1 MMKKSHLKSML
12 LITLLPITA
21 YANINSIELVD
32 QHAQLLLHMQIDENY
47 EMQTSSNLIDWLPVE
62 TLSTETSSGTW
73 NVLINQTNAFFLL
86 DKIDST
92 TNVLQSADVLE
103 VIQSWSQE
111 QNYTRTTKVIVPA
124 GSGPHPVL
132 IAIHGNGG
140 NTNYVNQ
147 YNFLD
152 QYIRIAPQGYKKSW
166 NIDRETSKAPDV
178 DFIRNLI
185 LQLRTYSN
193 VDASRIV
200 IIGSSNGA
208 ALINR
213 LLIEL
218 NGALFQTAIKLTG
231 QLNTDQYNQNQFW
244 HDPTGGN
251 AYDTS
256 TDPAQRRRILSI
268 VGTVDTVVPYAGG
281 NGVLGYQFLDAQE
294 SLYLFAKQMG
304 YIGSQLTENQG
315 IQIDNEV
322 YQFSY
327 LDGDVIMAKLV
338 GANHGLQPF
347 INHFQDGR
355 IKNILKTFLNH
366 P

>member
-1 MMKKSHLKSML
+1 MNKTYLKPML
-12 LITLLPITA
+12 LITLFPISVWATITA
-21 YANINSIELVD
+21 IDLVD
-32 QHAQLLLHMQIDENY
+32 QKAHLLLNIQMGENY
-47 EMQTSSNLIDWLPVE
+47 EMQSSQDLFDWVPIE
-62 TLSTETSSGTW
+62 TLSTVTSSGTW
-73 NVLINQTNAFFLL
+73 NQLISQTNAFFRL

-92 TNVLQSADVLE
+92 TNALQSADVLE

-111 QNYTRTTKVIVPA
+111 QNYTRTTKVIVPT

-132 IAIHGNGG
+132 IALHGNGG

-147 YNFLD
+147 YTFLD
-152 QYIRIAPQGYKKSW
+152 QYIRIAPQGYNNSW

-231 QLNTDQYNQNQFW
+231 QLNANQYNQNQFW
-244 HDPTGGN
+244 YDPTGGN

-256 TDPAQRRRILSI
+256 IEPAQRRQILSI
-268 VGTVDTVVPYAGG
+268 VGTADPVVPYSGG

-304 YIGSQLTENQG
+304 YIGSQLTESQST
-315 IQIDNEV
+315 QIDSEV
-322 YQFSY
+322 YQYSY
-327 LDGDVIMAKLV
+327 LDGSVMMVKLV
-338 GANHGLQPF
+338 GANHSLQPF
-347 INHFQDGR
+347 ANHFQDGR
-355 IKNILKTFLNH
+355 IKTILKAFLNH